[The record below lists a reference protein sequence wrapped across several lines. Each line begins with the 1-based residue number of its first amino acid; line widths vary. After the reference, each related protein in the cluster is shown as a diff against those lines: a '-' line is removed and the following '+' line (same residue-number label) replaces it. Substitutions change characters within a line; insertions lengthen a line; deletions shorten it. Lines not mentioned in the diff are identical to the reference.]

1 MFHLLKELESMQD
14 RLVRI
19 HRGVCYL
26 VKIKRLE
33 WSLIQELL

>member
-19 HRGVCYL
+19 LKDVCYL
-26 VKIKRLE
+26 VKTKRLE